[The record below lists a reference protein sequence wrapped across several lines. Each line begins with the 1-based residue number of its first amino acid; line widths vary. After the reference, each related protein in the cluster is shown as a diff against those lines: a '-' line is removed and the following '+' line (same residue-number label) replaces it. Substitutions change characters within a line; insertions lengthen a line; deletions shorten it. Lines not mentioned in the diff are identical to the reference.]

1 MDMSIDPELERR
13 SKLMTHIRA
22 GLLHSTK
29 LLRRMLRNQ
38 SFKAHSRTHTDF
50 YRAVMA
56 SNARRDP
63 DAAIGS
69 DSRKHWLKVGE
80 MQFSY
85 LLKHGLRPDHR
96 ILDIG
101 CGNLRAGW
109 RLIQYLDSG
118 NYYGVDISPDILLAA
133 LKELRDQR
141 LQHKY
146 PHLVL
151 VNDLKFEFVPDE
163 SFDVI
168 HAHSVFTHTRVDA
181 IEQCFASA
189 ARLLKPSGFFDLTYL
204 EGDKFS
210 LNDEDFCYPRETL
223 LEIAA
228 SHNFD
233 ATYMSDWDYSTY
245 MQHKLRLRRRA

>member
-1 MDMSIDPELERR
+1 MAIDPDIERR
-13 SKLMTHIRA
+13 STLITHIRT
-22 GLLHSTK
+22 GLLHSTRILGK
-29 LLRRMLRNQ
+29 ILRNQ
-38 SFKAHSRTHTDF
+38 SLKAQSSTHTEF

-69 DSRKHWLKVGE
+69 DTREHWLKVGQ

-85 LLKHGLRPDHR
+85 LLAHGLRPDHR

-109 RLIQYLDSG
+109 RLIQYLDTG
-118 NYYGVDISPDILLAA
+118 HYYGVDISPDILLAA
-133 LKELRDQR
+133 LKELRNQN

-151 VNDLKFEFVPDE
+151 VNDLNFEFLPDQA
-163 SFDVI
+163 FDVI
-168 HAHSVFTHTRVDA
+168 HAHSVFTHTHVDV
-181 IEQCFASA
+181 IDQCFAAA
-189 ARLLKPSGFFDLTYL
+189 ARLLKPDGFFDLTYL

-210 LNDEDFCYPRETL
+210 FNEEDFCYPRQML
-223 LEIAA
+223 LDMAGT
-228 SHNFD
+228 HHLD
-233 ATYMSDWDYSTY
+233 ATYMRDWEYSTHR
-245 MQHKLRLRRRA
+245 QHKLRVRRRA

>member
-1 MDMSIDPELERR
+1 MSIDPELERR

-228 SHNFD
+228 SHHLD

>member
-1 MDMSIDPELERR
+1 
-13 SKLMTHIRA
+13 
-22 GLLHSTK
+22 
-29 LLRRMLRNQ
+29 
-38 SFKAHSRTHTDF
+38 
-50 YRAVMA
+50 
-56 SNARRDP
+56 
-63 DAAIGS
+63 
-69 DSRKHWLKVGE
+69 

-85 LLKHGLRPDHR
+85 LLKHGLRPEHR

-109 RLIQYLDSG
+109 RLIQHLDSG

-151 VNDLKFEFVPDE
+151 VNDLKFEFLPDE

-189 ARLLKPSGFFDLTYL
+189 ARILKPSGFFDLTYL

-223 LEIAA
+223 LQIAA

-233 ATYMSDWDYSTY
+233 ATYMTDWDYSTY

>member
-1 MDMSIDPELERR
+1 MSIDPELERR
-13 SKLMTHIRA
+13 SRLITHIRA

-38 SFKAHSRTHTDF
+38 SLKAHSRTHTDF

-69 DSRKHWLKVGE
+69 DSREHWLKVGE

-109 RLIQYLDSG
+109 RLIQHLDPG
-118 NYYGVDISPDILLAA
+118 KYYGVDISPEILLAA
-133 LKELRDQR
+133 LKQIRDQH

-151 VNDLKFEFVPDE
+151 VSDLNFEFLPDQA
-163 SFDVI
+163 FDVI
-168 HAHSVFTHTRVDA
+168 HAHSVFTHTRADVID
-181 IEQCFASA
+181 QGFASA
-189 ARLLKPSGFFDLTYL
+189 ARILKPNGFFDLTYL
-204 EGDKFS
+204 EGDTFS
-210 LNDEDFCYPRETL
+210 LIDEDFCYPTETL
-223 LEIAA
+223 LEMAA
-228 SHNFD
+228 SHRLE
-233 ATYMSDWDYSTY
+233 ATRMTDWDYSTY
-245 MQHKLRLRRRA
+245 RQHKLRLRRRA

>member
-1 MDMSIDPELERR
+1 MSIDPELERR

>member
-1 MDMSIDPELERR
+1 MSIDPELERR

-228 SHNFD
+228 SHNFG

>member
-1 MDMSIDPELERR
+1 MSIDPELERR

-69 DSRKHWLKVGE
+69 DPRKHWLKVGE

>member
-1 MDMSIDPELERR
+1 MSIDPELERR

-228 SHNFD
+228 NHNFD

>member
-1 MDMSIDPELERR
+1 
-13 SKLMTHIRA
+13 
-22 GLLHSTK
+22 
-29 LLRRMLRNQ
+29 MLRNQ
-38 SFKAHSRTHTDF
+38 SLKAQSRSHTDF
-50 YRAVMA
+50 YRGVMA

-69 DSRKHWLKVGE
+69 DTREHWLKVGE

-85 LLKHGLRPDHR
+85 LLTHGLRPDHR

-109 RLIQYLDSG
+109 RLMQYLDSG

-151 VNDLKFEFVPDE
+151 VSDLKFEFLPE
-163 SFDVI
+163 QSFDVI

-181 IEQCFASA
+181 IDQCFASA
-189 ARLLKPSGFFDLTYL
+189 ARILKPDGFFDLTYL
-204 EGDKFS
+204 EGDKYS

-223 LEIAA
+223 FEIAA
-228 SHNFD
+228 KHHLD

-245 MQHKLRLRRRA
+245 RQNKLRLRRRA

>member
-1 MDMSIDPELERR
+1 MSIDPELERR

-245 MQHKLRLRRRA
+245 MQHKLRLRRQA

>member
-1 MDMSIDPELERR
+1 MSIDPDLERR
-13 SKLMTHIRA
+13 STVVTHIRT
-22 GLLHSTK
+22 GLRHSARVLGK
-29 LLRRMLRNQ
+29 LLRNQ
-38 SFKAHSRTHTDF
+38 SLKATSRTHTEF

-69 DSRKHWLKVGE
+69 DTREHWMKVGQ

-85 LLKHGLRPDHR
+85 LLTHGLRPDHR

-109 RLIQYLDSG
+109 RMIQYLDSG
-118 NYYGVDISPDILLAA
+118 HYYGVDISPDILLAA
-133 LKELRDQR
+133 LKELHSQK

-151 VNDLKFEFVPDE
+151 VNDLRFDFLPDQ

-168 HAHSVFTHTRVDA
+168 HAHSVFTHTHADVID
-181 IEQCFASA
+181 QCFASA
-189 ARLLKPSGFFDLTYL
+189 ARLLKSDGFFDLTYL
-204 EGDKFS
+204 EGETFS
-210 LNDEDFCYPRETL
+210 LIEEDFCYPRQML
-223 LEIAA
+223 LEMAA
-228 SHNFD
+228 RHHLD
-233 ATYMSDWDYSTY
+233 ASYMEDWDYSTHR
-245 MQHKLRLRRRA
+245 QHKLRLRRRT